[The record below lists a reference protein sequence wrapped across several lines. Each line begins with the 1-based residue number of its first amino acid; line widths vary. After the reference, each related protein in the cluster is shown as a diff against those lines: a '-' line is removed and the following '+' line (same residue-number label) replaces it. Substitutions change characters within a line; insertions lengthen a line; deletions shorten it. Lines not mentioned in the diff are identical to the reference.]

1 LGLLI
6 GPFTVPEHLAKPIL
20 RRIRADMAQFTLT
33 TNLAEQGNPLSQQH
47 RDTGDDQL
55 IDQGGP
61 SPWRF

>member
-1 LGLLI
+1 
-6 GPFTVPEHLAKPIL
+6 
-20 RRIRADMAQFTLT
+20 MAQITLT
-33 TNLAEQGNPLSQQH
+33 TNLAEQGNPLSQKH